1 MKILVCGAGGFIGGH
16 LIKRLIDDGKSVK
29 AVDIKKID
37 DWFQLHEDVENIS
50 LDLRDSNNCLN
61 VLKDCSSVINLA
73 CNMGG
78 MGFIQ
83 AYKAECMIS
92 VLINTNLLINCKKL
106 GIKDYY
112 FSSSACVY
120 NQEKQSNSFVTGLK
134 ETDAYP
140 AYPEDGYGWEK
151 LFSERMCN
159 HFNED
164 FNFNCKIGRYHNI
177 FGPIGTFD
185 GGREKAP
192 AALCR
197 KIARAKIN
205 NIKEI
210 EIWGDGNQTRSF
222 LYIDDCVDAT
232 LKLVSSN
239 YNYPINIGSEEQV
252 SINQMVDIIEEIA
265 DYKVNRNYIDGP
277 LGVRGRNSDNEL
289 IEEVLKWKPNY
300 NLKRG
305 LERTYNWI
313 FKTIKE
319 KKNSDITKF
328 SYF

>member
-16 LIKRLIDDGKSVK
+16 LVKRLIDEGKKVK
-29 AVDIKKID
+29 AVDLKKTE
-37 DWFQLHEDVENIS
+37 DWFQMHHDAENIS
-50 LDLRDSNNCLN
+50 LDLKDNINCLN
-61 VLKDCSSVINLA
+61 VLENCNSVINLA

-83 AYKAECMIS
+83 SYKAECMMS

-120 NQEKQSNSFVTGLK
+120 NQEKQLNSFVTGLK
-134 ETDAYP
+134 ESDAYP

-164 FNFNCKIGRYHNI
+164 FNFNCKIGRYNNI

-197 KIARAKIN
+197 KVAKAKLSN
-205 NIKEI
+205 SKEI
-210 EIWGDGNQTRSF
+210 EIWGDGEQTRSF
-222 LYIDDCVDAT
+222 LYIDDCIDAT
-232 LKLVSSN
+232 LKLIESN
-239 YNYPINIGSEEQV
+239 FNLPINIGSEEQV
-252 SINQMVDIIEEIA
+252 SINQMVNLIEEIA
-265 DYKVNRNYIDGP
+265 EFNVEKKYIDGP
-277 LGVRGRNSDNEL
+277 LGVRGRNSNNEL
-289 IEEVLKWKPNY
+289 IEKELNWKPSY
-300 NLKRG
+300 NLKMG
-305 LERTYNWI
+305 LEKTYNWI
-313 FKTIKE
+313 FKTLKE
-319 KKNSDITKF
+319 NKNSDITKF